1 MIQSILVIDDNKEI
15 LDFVNQIFVSTYN
28 VLQITNA
35 ADAFDLL
42 GTVSVQL
49 IISDVMMPGMDGFE
63 FCSKIKTSFEYSH
76 IPVILLTAKNTL
88 MSKIEGLELGA
99 DAYIEKPFSPRH
111 LKVQVAN
118 LITNRN
124 TLKTY
129 FANSPLVHIKSIASS
144 KADETFL
151 ENLNDLIT
159 QHLNNPQLDGGL
171 LADALNMS
179 RPTFYRKVKSISN
192 LTVNELTN
200 LARLK
205 KAAELLAEGSY
216 RVFEVANITGFN
228 SPNHFN
234 RIFFKQFNMSPKT
247 FIKVQQENR
256 ISGTTLPSNS
266 P

>member
-1 MIQSILVIDDNKEI
+1 MMQSILVIDDNREI
-15 LDFVNQIFVSTYN
+15 LDFINEIFVNAYN
-28 VLQITNA
+28 VLQLTNA

-63 FCSKIKTSFEYSH
+63 FCSKIKTSLEYSH

-88 MSKIEGLELGA
+88 VSRIEGLELGA

-118 LITNRN
+118 LIANRN

-129 FANSPLVHIKSIASS
+129 FANSPLAHIKSIASS
-144 KADETFL
+144 KSDEIFL
-151 ENLNDLIT
+151 EHLNELIA

-171 LADALNMS
+171 LADLLNMS

-216 RVFEVANITGFN
+216 RVFEVSNITGFN

-247 FIKVQQENR
+247 FIKLQQENR
-256 ISGTTLPSNS
+256 RNGTSLL
-266 P
+266 